1 MNPSARSGDS
11 VRTAREALLCALRD
25 SSGRSDAID
34 RISRTCMELL
44 PIDGVSISLIVN
56 TDRRETLY
64 ASDEVVADIE
74 SLQFSLGEGP
84 CFEAAKSK
92 RPVLVADLRGT
103 VIRTWPVFATEIGAH
118 PVGAIFAFP
127 LMSGLDSVGA
137 LDLYRR
143 TRGRLST
150 AQVAIA
156 MQVADIVTLAVLRS
170 YPNDPTASWW
180 TELPVNRARVHQA
193 TGMII
198 AASHISEK
206 HALARLRGYAF
217 AVGRLVDDVA
227 DDLVAHRMDPGVL
240 DTH

>member
-11 VRTAREALLCALRD
+11 VRTAREALLSVLRD
-25 SSGRSDAID
+25 SSGRMDAVA
-34 RISRTCMELL
+34 RICRVCVELL
-44 PIDGVSISLIVN
+44 PIDGASISLILG

-64 ASDEVVADIE
+64 TSDEVVADIE
-74 SLQFSLGEGP
+74 ALQFSLGEGP
-84 CFEAAKSK
+84 CFEAANSK

-103 VIRTWPVFATEIGAH
+103 VIRTWPVFATEIDAH

-127 LMSGLDSVGA
+127 LMSGTESVGA

-143 TRGRLST
+143 TRGRLT
-150 AQVAIA
+150 TGQVAVA
-156 MQVADIVTLAVLRS
+156 LQVADVVAMALLRN
-170 YPNDPTASWW
+170 YPNDRTAPWW
-180 TELPVNRARVHQA
+180 TDLPTNHARVHQA

-198 AASHISEK
+198 AASHLSEK

-227 DDLVAHRMDPGVL
+227 EDLVAHRMDPDGL
-240 DTH
+240 DWH